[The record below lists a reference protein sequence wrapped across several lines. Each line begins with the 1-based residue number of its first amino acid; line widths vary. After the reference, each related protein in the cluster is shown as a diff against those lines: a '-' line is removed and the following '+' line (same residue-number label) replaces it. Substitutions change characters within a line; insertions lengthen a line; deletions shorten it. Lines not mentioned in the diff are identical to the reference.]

1 MIADTD
7 SNPTSGSD
15 AAPASA
21 IVVAVDG
28 PAAAGKGTLARRLAD
43 ALNLV
48 YLDTGSIYR
57 AVAAKL
63 LAAGGDPADVR
74 AATEVAQG
82 LTSDDLG
89 RDDLR
94 AEGVGAAASVVS
106 AHQDVRAA
114 LLEFQRAVAFDPPA
128 GRAGAVLDG
137 RDIGTVVCP
146 DACAKLFVT
155 ASLEERARRR
165 HEELL
170 GRGEARIYA
179 RVLEDLRERDER
191 DAARA
196 TAPMTVAADA
206 VTLDTSDLDV
216 EAAFH
221 RALDIVRRRC
231 GVTTA

>member
-63 LAAGGDPADVR
+63 LAAGGDPANVR

-179 RVLEDLRERDER
+179 RVLEDLRERDAR
-191 DAARA
+191 DGARE
-196 TAPMTVAADA
+196 TAPMMAAADA
-206 VTLDTSDLDV
+206 VTLDTSDLDID
-216 EAAFH
+216 AAFH
-221 RALDIVRRRC
+221 RALDIVRSRC

>member
-63 LAAGGDPADVR
+63 LAAGGHPADVR

-179 RVLEDLRERDER
+179 RVLEDLRERDAR
-191 DAARA
+191 DGARE
-196 TAPMTVAADA
+196 TAPMMAAADA
-206 VTLDTSDLDV
+206 VTLDTSDLDID
-216 EAAFH
+216 AAFH
-221 RALDIVRRRC
+221 RALDIVRSRC